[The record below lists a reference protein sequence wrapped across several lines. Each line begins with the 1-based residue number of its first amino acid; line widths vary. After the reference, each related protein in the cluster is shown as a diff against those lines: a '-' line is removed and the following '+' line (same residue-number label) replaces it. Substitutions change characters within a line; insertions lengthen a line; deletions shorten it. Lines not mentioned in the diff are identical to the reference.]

1 MDGIHHLRVLIAN
14 QRADRLEILA
24 EVVTGLGHEVIAR
37 EIHVSDVAAVTAR
50 ERPDVALVGLGESAE
65 HALDQISEIVAQAFC
80 PVIALLDAYDGE
92 WVNEAASRGVFA
104 YIVDSR
110 PEELQSAIDI
120 TLRRFGEYQHLQ
132 GAFDRRNAET
142 LRERERVR
150 AQQLRVLELHDGV
163 VQSLAVAHLAL
174 ELDRTDESR
183 DALLD
188 ALENTRAI
196 VSRSLDELGRQGL
209 PLRDLIRDS
218 APSVAVSNGAPAA
231 GDTAAGVLICDDS
244 ESVRALVG
252 RDRGLEPRSASGR
265 RSGRRQRS
273 HCRGRTAPAGRDR
286 ARSRDAEP

>member
-14 QRADRLEILA
+14 QRSDRLEILA
-24 EVVTGLGHEVIAR
+24 QVVTGLGHEVIAR

-65 HALDQISEIVAQAFC
+65 HALHQISEIVAQAFC
-80 PVIALLDAYDGE
+80 PVIALLDTYNGA

-142 LRERERVR
+142 LREDERR
-150 AQQLRVLELHDGV
+150 KSKQRHVLELHDGV
-163 VQSLAVAHLAL
+163 VQSLSVAHLAL

-183 DALLD
+183 AALLE
-188 ALENTRAI
+188 ALDNARAI
-196 VSRSLDELGRQGL
+196 VSKSLDELGRQGV
-209 PLRDLIRDS
+209 PLNDLIRD
-218 APSVAVSNGAPAA
+218 AAPA
-231 GDTAAGVLICDDS
+231 
-244 ESVRALVG
+244 
-252 RDRGLEPRSASGR
+252 
-265 RSGRRQRS
+265 
-273 HCRGRTAPAGRDR
+273 
-286 ARSRDAEP
+286 

>member
-14 QRADRLEILA
+14 QRVDKLEILA
-24 EVVTGLGHEVIAR
+24 EVVKGLGHDVIAR

-65 HALDQISEIVAQAFC
+65 HALEQISEIVAQAFC
-80 PVIALLDAYDGE
+80 PVIALLDAYDGD

-132 GAFDRRNAET
+132 GAFERRNAET
-142 LRERERVR
+142 MRERERMR

-196 VSRSLDELGRQGL
+196 VSRSLDELGRQGV

-218 APSVAVSNGAPAA
+218 APS
-231 GDTAAGVLICDDS
+231 
-244 ESVRALVG
+244 
-252 RDRGLEPRSASGR
+252 
-265 RSGRRQRS
+265 
-273 HCRGRTAPAGRDR
+273 
-286 ARSRDAEP
+286 